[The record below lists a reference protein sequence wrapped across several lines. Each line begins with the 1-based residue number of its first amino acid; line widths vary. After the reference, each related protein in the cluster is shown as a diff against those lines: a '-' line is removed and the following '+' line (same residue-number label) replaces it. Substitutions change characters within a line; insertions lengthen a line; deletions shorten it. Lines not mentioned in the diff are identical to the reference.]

1 MKRKKKKWQAGGCP
15 ALRQLDH
22 RPRGRS
28 KRFSYRRTM
37 SQHSYMGT
45 FLCITKGLPTK
56 PIEKKLGRPFLYK
69 GRLGSF
75 FFFFFLKSMYI
86 YVIFTIT
93 QIIMYLGRELTVVKP
108 DYQSVHIQIFLAGRS
123 IGEDWTTDKH

>member
-1 MKRKKKKWQAGGCP
+1 MGARLSVNWITGQEVDLKDSVTAGLCRNIVTW
-15 ALRQLDH
+15 AL
-22 RPRGRS
+22 
-28 KRFSYRRTM
+28 
-37 SQHSYMGT
+37 

-75 FFFFFLKSMYI
+75 FFFFLKSLYI